1 MKKIINKIIYILVI
15 PIAFVIAVFDVIS
28 EELKY
33 GRNV

>member
-1 MKKIINKIIYILVI
+1 MKKIINKIIHIIVI
-15 PIAFVIAVFDVIS
+15 PIAFVVAVFDVIS

>member
-1 MKKIINKIIYILVI
+1 MKKIINKIIHILFL
-15 PIAFVIAVFDVIS
+15 PIAFFVAVIDVIS